1 MGELSQREKHMILT
15 RPSAL
20 ATSLKER
27 IGVRAGREEDPGVL
41 QERVV
46 GGLNDSELIEV
57 MVGRE
62 LRLRSAGR
70 ELAIQVES
78 GRGRVSGR
86 FPLASSQ
93 HRGSVGAWR

>member
-1 MGELSQREKHMILT
+1 MGELAQREMHMILT

-27 IGVRAGREEDPGVL
+27 IGVRAGREECPGVV

-46 GGLNDSELIEV
+46 GGLNDNELIEV

-62 LRLRSAGR
+62 LRLQSSGR
-70 ELAIQVES
+70 ELAIEVES
-78 GRGRVSGR
+78 GRGSVSGR

-93 HRGSVGAWR
+93 HRGSVGTWR

>member
-1 MGELSQREKHMILT
+1 MGELAQREMHMILT

-27 IGVRAGREEDPGVL
+27 LGVSTGREEGPGVV
-41 QERVV
+41 QDRVV

-62 LRLRSAGR
+62 LRLRSSGR
-70 ELAIQVES
+70 ELAIEVES
-78 GRGRVSGR
+78 GRGSVSRR
-86 FPLASSQ
+86 FLLASSQ